1 MKARIKTTGEIVEID
16 SIISNA
22 GFEFED
28 SSIEHMIMEVNTL
41 WEQRR
46 FELVKAAMQGYCAN
60 SAYVNEHFEEVVDF
74 SRLAVSQADA
84 VLAEYRKTH

>member
-1 MKARIKTTGEIVEID
+1 MKARVRTTGEVVEID

-28 SSIEHMIMEVNTL
+28 SSVERMIMEVNTL

-46 FELVKAAMQGYCAN
+46 WELVKAAMQGLAIMRDWKNEQYVAE
-60 SAYVNEHFEEVVDF
+60 SAVKY
-74 SRLAVSQADA
+74 ADA
-84 VLAEYRKTH
+84 VLAEYRKENV